1 MLALRAHQG
10 RARSQR
16 RSTSVDRRTLRE
28 HEVYV
33 EAVKR
38 AVAARKKNPLDPSVP
53 LEPLVTGGRED

>member
-1 MLALRAHQG
+1 MLAFRAHQG

-28 HEVYV
+28 HEAYV

-38 AVAARKKNPLDPSVP
+38 AVDALVKKD
-53 LEPLVTGGRED
+53 